1 MITLLGDFE
10 HPEKPESS
18 QSRDSKWP
26 SSIISND
33 IEFIKI
39 KYGFYDV
46 ITQCMGYGKPVPIVD
61 PKFLEDRAEDNDAVK
76 AIESRL
82 KVGHNA

>member
-1 MITLLGDFE
+1 
-10 HPEKPESS
+10 
-18 QSRDSKWP
+18 
-26 SSIISND
+26 
-33 IEFIKI
+33 
-39 KYGFYDV
+39 
-46 ITQCMGYGKPVPIVD
+46 MGYGKPVPIVD